1 MIKLLSTL
9 PILFFAHVMLA
20 QTVIDFEDLTVP
32 ADSFLNGNDGSGG
45 LTVGDLFLT
54 HTSSA
59 FGWSGWS
66 ISNQTDTLT
75 PGYLNQYSARPGM
88 GASSSANFAVSFSVN
103 NILQLTAEA
112 AGKTVEG
119 LYITNSTYAYY
130 SILDGDT
137 FTKKFG
143 GVTGN
148 DPDYFLL
155 TIKAYRAGEL
165 STDSVN
171 FYLADYRFEDNSQD
185 YIIDDWQFIDL
196 STLGAVD
203 SLSFAL
209 SSTDNSPMF
218 GMNTPAYF
226 CIDDVMLSN
235 SVTNTREVVVA
246 PTLFEVYPNPAADFL
261 KLKNLTTEPGLVSL
275 YTLDGRS
282 VLAEGIQS
290 SNQQIDVRQLAKGT
304 YVVKLETA
312 TQVGAQLFVK
322 E

>member
-9 PILFFAHVMLA
+9 PILFFAHVILA
-20 QTVIDFEDLTVP
+20 QTTIDFEDLTVP
-32 ADSFLNGNDGSGG
+32 ADSFLNGSDGSGG
-45 LTVGDLFLT
+45 FTVGDLFLPN
-54 HTSSA
+54 TSSE

-75 PGYLNQYSARPGM
+75 PGYLNQYSARPGI

-103 NILQLTAEA
+103 NILKLTEEA
-112 AGKTVEG
+112 AGKTMEG
-119 LYITNSTYAYY
+119 LYITNNTYAYY

-137 FTKKFG
+137 FTEKFG

-185 YIIDDWQFIDL
+185 YIIDDWQFVDL

-226 CIDDVMLSN
+226 CIDDVKLSN
-235 SVTNTREVVVA
+235 SVTNTREVVPA
-246 PTLFEVYPNPAADFL
+246 PALFEVYPNPAADFL
-261 KLKNLTTEPGLVSL
+261 ILKNLATTPGLVSL

-282 VLAEGIQS
+282 VLAEEIQS